1 MLKWQD
7 QPLVKGGSYI
17 MSPVEVIYENGILR
31 PLSPLHLEE
40 GTRLEVTM
48 VKLAPATP
56 EAGEDRVD
64 EAAYV
69 AFLDELD
76 KVAALPL
83 ESPPQPY
90 IAHNH
95 DAILYPKHGE
105 MP

>member
-1 MLKWQD
+1 
-7 QPLVKGGSYI
+7 
-17 MSPVEVIYENGILR
+17 MSSVEVIYENGILR

-40 GTRLEVTM
+40 GTRLEVIM

-56 EAGEDRVD
+56 EADEDRVD

-83 ESPPQPY
+83 QSPPQSDTAY
-90 IAHNH
+90 NH
-95 DAILYPKHGE
+95 DTILYPKHGD